1 MNGGFIMWKK
11 LNKLAKEQNISIRE
25 LARISGVAYT
35 TIRDTQFRDIGFTKA
50 AKLAEALGVSLDDL
64 KE

>member
-35 TIRDTQFRDIGFTKA
+35 TIRDYTI
-50 AKLAEALGVSLDDL
+50 S
-64 KE
+64 

>member
-1 MNGGFIMWKK
+1 MWKK

-35 TIRDTQFRDIGFTKA
+35 TIRDTQFRDIGLA
-50 AKLAEALGVSLDDL
+50 LRKL
-64 KE
+64 